1 MIEVMIAAG
10 VLAVVVALVMPAA
23 LGRLGSRSLD
33 QTGQD
38 LAAALTLAQ
47 GEAGETGLG
56 VAIRLRP
63 DDAGAWHAESA
74 VIAHA
79 EEVES
84 FDALAG
90 DSSASRAPASSVR
103 PGSDELNWRELLAF
117 PSGVVVSLDPPESV
131 GQTPE
136 LMRASLDA
144 MPPAS
149 LPSGPQ
155 NGAAPE
161 PILLGVFLPG
171 GRFMGKGA
179 LYLSSVTDPDAVA
192 TTRAVVV
199 SVSAWTG
206 RVTINAWRS
215 SDEERPETDEPA
227 DDAIPTDWLGAPGEG
242 GDAP

>member
-1 MIEVMIAAG
+1 MRGRGFSVIEVMIAAG

-90 DSSASRAPASSVR
+90 DSSASRQRPACDPAPMNSTGESCLRSRVASSSR
-103 PGSDELNWRELLAF
+103 SIRLNRWDR
-117 PSGVVVSLDPPESV
+117 
-131 GQTPE
+131 
-136 LMRASLDA
+136 R
-144 MPPAS
+144 
-149 LPSGPQ
+149 
-155 NGAAPE
+155 
-161 PILLGVFLPG
+161 
-171 GRFMGKGA
+171 
-179 LYLSSVTDPDAVA
+179 
-192 TTRAVVV
+192 
-199 SVSAWTG
+199 
-206 RVTINAWRS
+206 RS
-215 SDEERPETDEPA
+215 
-227 DDAIPTDWLGAPGEG
+227 
-242 GDAP
+242 